1 MPSLWVFDL
10 DGTLID
16 VEARYLRIHGELL
29 AARGASVDPSYWA
42 KKRDKT
48 PEPEIA
54 RACGLGERDAEAYA
68 AERLGLLEDPR
79 YLALDR
85 VFPGAFEVLRRIGPD
100 RAVLAT
106 RRKDRAALDR
116 QLEQLR
122 LRNCFSRV
130 LTPVPGA
137 GKETLHPAIRAGA
150 RPGTR
155 IVSVTD
161 SPQDIVDGKASGF
174 VTVAVLSGLRSR
186 RFIEPTV
193 PDVIVGSIAEL
204 SLEEIEHVSSPI

>member
-16 VEARYLRIHGELL
+16 VEARYLRIHGDLL
-29 AARGASVDPSYWA
+29 AARGARADPSYWT

-54 RACGLGERDAEAYA
+54 RACGLGEAEANAYA
-68 AERLGLLEDPR
+68 NERLGLLEDPR

-85 VFPGAFEVLRRIGPD
+85 VFPGAFEVLRCIGPD

-116 QLEQLR
+116 QLEQLE

-137 GKETLHPAIRAGA
+137 GKETLHDAIRSSAGA
-150 RPGTR
+150 GTR

-161 SPQDIVDGKASGF
+161 SPQDIVDAKASGF
-174 VTVAVLSGLRSR
+174 ASVAVLSGLRGL
-186 RFIEPTV
+186 RFIEPTA
-193 PDVIVGSIAEL
+193 PDVIVGSISEL
-204 SLEEIEHVSSPI
+204 SLEEIEHVSPI

>member
-1 MPSLWVFDL
+1 MPSLWIFDL

-16 VEARYLRIHGELL
+16 VEPRYLRIHADLL
-29 AARGASVDPSYWA
+29 AARGARPDPAYWA

-48 PEPEIA
+48 PEADIA
-54 RACGLGERDAEAYA
+54 RACGLDARDAEAYA
-68 AERLGLLEDPR
+68 NERLPLLEDPR
-79 YLALDR
+79 YLAIDR
-85 VFPGAFEVLRRIGPD
+85 AIPGAFEILKRAGPA

-116 QLEQLR
+116 QLADLR
-122 LRNCFSRV
+122 LSECFSRV

-137 GKETLHPAIRAGA
+137 GKETLHPAIRAA
-150 RPGTR
+150 VPPGTR
-155 IVSVTD
+155 IVSVSD

-186 RFIEPTV
+186 RFIEPTA
-193 PDVIVGSIAEL
+193 PDTIVGSISEL
-204 SLEEIEHVSSPI
+204 SLEEIEHVSPV